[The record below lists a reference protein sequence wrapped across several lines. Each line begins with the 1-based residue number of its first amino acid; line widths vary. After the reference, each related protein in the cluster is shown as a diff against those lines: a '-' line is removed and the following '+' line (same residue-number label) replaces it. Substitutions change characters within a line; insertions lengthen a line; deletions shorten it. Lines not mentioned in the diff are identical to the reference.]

1 MQNIIERFRYFDI
14 PAHIMIDKPKSRVLE
29 KCSDVLL
36 SACGI
41 VIHAEHLM
49 TAVEEALAQV

>member
-1 MQNIIERFRYFDI
+1 
-14 PAHIMIDKPKSRVLE
+14 MIDKPKARVLE